1 MTNTFKRPR
10 TGFSLIEVMVSLVL
24 LAIILVSLA
33 RASTVIAVRG
43 RTNDLN
49 AKRTS
54 VLQMEANK
62 FGAIPFASIAGWS
75 TVNKTF
81 TKGDFTYTRRLT
93 ISSQN
98 ATNTRYLI
106 KIVVIPSIDATKGDS
121 VTIERTLP
129 PTGSPLCLGC

>member
-1 MTNTFKRPR
+1 MVRQR
-10 TGFSLIEVMVSLVL
+10 AGFSLIEVVVSMVMLS
-24 LAIILVSLA
+24 IILVSLA

-43 RTNDLN
+43 RSNDLN
-49 AKRTS
+49 AKRTA

-62 FGAIPFASIAGWS
+62 FGAIPYANIAGWS
-75 TVNKTF
+75 TANKTF

-93 ISSQN
+93 ISAQN

-129 PTGSPLCLGC
+129 PTGSPLCVGC